1 MQSAKPM
8 VVKLHEIPSGG
19 LELSVDLSGS
29 FAEKALSDTEADP
42 RSARLSGSAFLL
54 KTHRNVFVRGTIDGE
69 LAVPC
74 SRCAKPARMDVHI
87 PFRMTCA
94 PRPEEGEAQDLP
106 EELEL
111 SEEDVDFST
120 YTDERIDLTEIFR
133 EQLCLALP
141 MTAYCREDCQGLC
154 ARCGNDLNEGPCACP
169 QEPQG
174 TKDERFSALRNL
186 KV

>member
-1 MQSAKPM
+1 MQSAKSM
-8 VVKLHEIPSGG
+8 VVKLHEIPSEGMR
-19 LELSVDLSGS
+19 LDVDLSGA
-29 FAEKALSDTEADP
+29 FAEKALADTEADLTT
-42 RSARLSGSAFLL
+42 ARLSGEAFLL
-54 KTHRNVFVRGTIDGE
+54 KTNRNVFVRGTIDGE

-74 SRCAKPARMDVHI
+74 SRCTAPARVVLHA
-87 PFRMTCA
+87 PFRMTFA
-94 PRPEEGEAQDLP
+94 PRPGPGEGHEEENLP

-120 YTDERIDLTEIFR
+120 YTDECIDLSVVFR

-154 ARCGNDLNEGPCACP
+154 ALCGQDLNVGPCTCP
-169 QEPQG
+169 PEP
-174 TKDERFSALRNL
+174 KNERFSALRNL